1 MNQFQYDPTQAG
13 GPFNQAIAQK
23 EQSFVQQ
30 VFNWMFFGLLTTAA
44 VSFFVSSNPTIM
56 KVIIGNQ
63 LIFFGLMIGNL
74 ALVWNLSANADK
86 MSAQAASTNFFIYSA
101 LNGLSLSPIFLVYTG
116 SSIATTFLVAASMF
130 GAMALYGATTKKDIS
145 SWGAIGF
152 MGLIGIIV
160 SQLINN
166 FFVHNSGFGDL
177 ISMAA
182 ILIFCGLT
190 AYDMQKI
197 KQLGQSRFYQSNF
210 AVLGALTLYL
220 DFINLFIHLLRFF
233 GNRRD

>member
-1 MNQFQYDPTQAG
+1 
-13 GPFNQAIAQK
+13 
-23 EQSFVQQ
+23 
-30 VFNWMFFGLLTTAA
+30 
-44 VSFFVSSNPTIM
+44 M

-101 LNGLSLSPIFLVYTG
+101 LNGLSLSPIFFGLYRLVNCYYFPCC
-116 SSIATTFLVAASMF
+116 SFNVWCN
-130 GAMALYGATTKKDIS
+130 ALHGATTKKDIS

-182 ILIFCGLT
+182 ILIFLW
-190 AYDMQKI
+190 AYC
-197 KQLGQSRFYQSNF
+197 L
-210 AVLGALTLYL
+210 
-220 DFINLFIHLLRFF
+220 
-233 GNRRD
+233 